1 MRSARLLA
9 LMLLLCVAG
18 SAASSSYTLKRGDT
32 LGRVASRFK
41 VPIEAIAA
49 ANDIANPNKVREGQ
63 KLTVPDKKAA
73 AVAAAK
79 PIATAAPAPPP
90 ADGSKVYE
98 VQSGDTLSGLA
109 KRFGTTVADLVHRN
123 ELSGAD
129 AIIREGKSLKLPP
142 TAERVPAPEAPLCPV
157 KGADKFAF
165 SNSFGSPRHGG
176 RRHAGNDIFAKRG
189 TPVLASVAGSIRT
202 SHGSNVGIGYY
213 LDGDDGVT
221 YYGAHL
227 NELLVGD
234 GARVARGDVLG
245 SVGTT
250 GNAMGTPAHLHFEV
264 KPGGGASIDPYALLR
279 VWCG

>member
-9 LMLLLCVAG
+9 LVLLLCVGG

-32 LGRVASRFK
+32 LGRVAAKFK
-41 VPIEAIAA
+41 VPVEAIAA
-49 ANDIANPNKVREGQ
+49 ANNIPNPNKVREGQ

-73 AVAAAK
+73 EVAAAK
-79 PIATAAPAPPP
+79 PISTAAQPAPE
-90 ADGSKVYE
+90 DGSKLYE
-98 VQSGDTLSGLA
+98 VQAGDTLSGIA
-109 KRFGTTVADLVHRN
+109 KRVGTTVADLVERN
-123 ELSGAD
+123 GLKGTTAV
-129 AIIREGKSLKLPP
+129 IREGKPLKLPP

-176 RRHAGNDIFAKRG
+176 RQHAGNDIFAKRG
-189 TPVLASVAGSIRT
+189 TPVLASVAGTIRT
-202 SHGSNVGIGYY
+202 SRGSNVGIGYY

-221 YYGAHL
+221 YFGAHL
-227 NELLVGD
+227 NDLNVGD
-234 GARVARGDVLG
+234 GDRVTRGQVIG

-250 GNAMGTPAHLHFEV
+250 GNATGTPAHLHFEV
-264 KPGGGASIDPYALLR
+264 KPGNGTSIDPYALLR